1 MLYLYV
7 RNNDSAD
14 MRPLYFVPDRFSTLL
29 SDTGSGGGVY
39 FSVSPVESVDL
50 PMRILCGRACVLLA
64 GGMSCEQIY
73 RVLQIEDVSY
83 FENCFKSYNGIS
95 SEEYRSWALSL

>member
-1 MLYLYV
+1 
-7 RNNDSAD
+7 
-14 MRPLYFVPDRFSTLL
+14 MRPLYFVPDRFSQLL

-39 FSVSPVESVDL
+39 FSLSPIESEDL

-73 RVLQIEDVSY
+73 AALQIENILY
-83 FENCFKSYNGIS
+83 FEKCFRSYNGIS
-95 SEEYRSWALSL
+95 PEDYRSWVLSV